1 MSLSVQLVIIS
12 LTLLLANVNFSEA
25 VRSGRY
31 RRSEPMPMTAEQIQ
45 TVVDYHNELRAGEGA
60 DNMELMT
67 YNETLAELAAN
78 WAAQCI
84 FSHPSDEL
92 NQMNLG
98 QNIYASQRLNENP
111 DPHQAI
117 QSWFSEKPNFDYDT
131 ATCASGK
138 MCGHY
143 TQIVWATTLSVGC
156 AYHGCKPL
164 TGTRY
169 EDVEAAYF
177 VCNYWPGGNYAGA
190 KPYTKGPACT
200 KCVTGAGWCT
210 DGLCNRQCS
219 GLGESCSCGAICYN
233 CATLD
238 PNTCRCSCADGW
250 QGNYCT
256 VPCVDGSSC
265 NPEYPKRG
273 WKPKHCNNEWYQ
285 AYVQFV
291 CPAMCDICTADPDAV
306 AGQCPPVNGAEKK

>member
-1 MSLSVQLVIIS
+1 MSLSVQLVVIS

-31 RRSEPMPMTAEQIQ
+31 RRSEPMPMTAEQKQ
-45 TVVDYHNELRAGEGA
+45 TVVDCHNELRAGEGA
-60 DNMELMT
+60 ANMELMT

-78 WAAQCI
+78 KAALCSL
-84 FSHPSDEL
+84 SHHPYEL
-92 NQMNLG
+92 NYRISLG
-98 QNIYASQRLNENP
+98 ENICALEYHENP
-111 DPHQAI
+111 DPRLPI
-117 QSWFSEKPNFDYDT
+117 LSWFSEKRNFDYDT
-131 ATCASGK
+131 ATCAD

-143 TQIVWATTLSVGC
+143 EQIVWATTLSVGC
-156 AYHGCKPL
+156 AYHNCN

-169 EDVEAAYF
+169 GDTKFQLF
-177 VCNYWPGGNYAGA
+177 VCTYWPGGIYAGV
-190 KPYTKGPACT
+190 KPYMKGPACT

-219 GLGESCSCGAICYN
+219 GPGESCSCAAICYN

-291 CPAMCDICTADPDAV
+291 CPAMCDLCTADPDAV